1 MAGLEDSAIAEGG
14 GKLFMALAL
23 QKLLWPLRLAITG
36 ICVPIVAA
44 LMPQKSSNDEKV
56 EGNKTD

>member
-1 MAGLEDSAIAEGG
+1 MAGLENSAIAEGG
-14 GKLFMALAL
+14 GKIFMALAM

-44 LMPQKSSNDEKV
+44 FMPQKVSNEED
-56 EGNKTD
+56 NKTD